1 MIEKNIDKKLANR
14 IIYQICY
21 KRSLERKIGRGSKSA
36 KGAPYPLADLDRGGP
51 YRLADL
57 DRGGP
62 NPRGFQ
68 IRCDTGIP
76 GEKSGLKYSKPLQSL
91 LSMNQVNILK
101 VKIPIKR

>member
-21 KRSLERKIGRGSKSA
+21 KRNLEGKFGRGSKSA
-36 KGAPYPLADLDRGGP
+36 KGGPYP
-51 YRLADL
+51 LADL

-76 GEKSGLKYSKPLQSL
+76 GEKLGLKYSKPLQSL

>member
-1 MIEKNIDKKLANR
+1 MIERTSTKSLR
-14 IIYQICY
+14 IELFTKYVTNEAQ
-21 KRSLERKIGRGSKSA
+21 KESLVGGSKSA
-36 KGAPYPLADLDRGGP
+36 KGGPYP
-51 YRLADL
+51 LADL

>member
-1 MIEKNIDKKLANR
+1 MIEKNMDKKLANR

-21 KRSLERKIGRGSKSA
+21 KRSLEGKFGRGVQICEGGSKSA
-36 KGAPYPLADLDRGGP
+36 KEGP
-51 YRLADL
+51 CPLADL

-91 LSMNQVNILK
+91 LSMNEVNILK

>member
-14 IIYQICY
+14 INYQICY
-21 KRSLERKIGRGSKSA
+21 KRSLKRKFGRGSKSA
-36 KGAPYPLADLDRGGP
+36 KGGPYPLTN
-51 YRLADL
+51 L

-76 GEKSGLKYSKPLQSL
+76 GEKSGLKYPKPLQSL